1 MKVERAILALEDGHF
16 FYGYAF
22 SGFSLKE
29 TGGEVIFNTS
39 MTGYQE
45 ILTDPSYKGQIV
57 VMTPS
62 EIGNYG
68 VNDEDLESERVHV
81 NGFVIKDLS
90 SVASNWRAKKTLQ
103 EYLEENG
110 VIGIYGIDTRAL
122 VRIIRMYGVM
132 KGYIGIGDISPAEAV
147 RKARSVPDIS
157 ELDLVSKVSKGKVY
171 KWNEGSWEWS
181 KGYRKVEE
189 FKHRVAV
196 LDLGVKRNILR
207 LLADRGLDLT
217 IYPYY
222 TSAEEI
228 LSTNPDGIFIS
239 NGPGDPSILHFQ
251 IEQVRKII
259 DSDIPTFA
267 ICLGHQII
275 SWAVGGKTFK
285 LEFGHHGGN
294 HPVKNLKT
302 GKVEITAQNHN
313 YATDFKSLPSNV
325 EITHINLNDDTIEG
339 MRLIDRPVFSVQ
351 YHPESSPG
359 PHDSLYIFDD
369 FVKLIEEVK
378 GARTG

>member
-22 SGFSLKE
+22 SGFNQKE

-62 EIGNYG
+62 EVGNYG
-68 VNDEDLESERVHV
+68 TNDEDIESEKVHV

-90 SVASNWRAKKTLQ
+90 KIASNWRAKKTLQ
-103 EYLEENG
+103 EYLEENN

-122 VRIIRMYGVM
+122 VRIIRKYGVM
-132 KGYIGIGDISPAEAV
+132 KGYIGIGDISPSEAV
-147 RKARSVPDIS
+147 KKARNIPDIS

-171 KWNEGSWEWS
+171 KWNEGSWEWPN
-181 KGYRKVEE
+181 GYKKITD
-189 FKHRVAV
+189 FKYKVAV

-207 LLADRGLDLT
+207 LLADRKLDLT
-217 IYPYY
+217 VYPHN
-222 TSAEEI
+222 TSADEI
-228 LSTNPDGIFIS
+228 LKTNPDGIFIS
-239 NGPGDPSILHFQ
+239 NGPGDPAILHYQ
-251 IEQVRKII
+251 IKEIEKII
-259 DSDIPTFA
+259 NSDIPVFA
-267 ICLGHQII
+267 ICLGHQLI
-275 SWAVGGKTFK
+275 SWAIGGKTYK

-313 YATDFKSLPSNV
+313 YATDPDSLPNNV
-325 EITHINLNDDTIEG
+325 EITHINLNDNTIEG
-339 MRLIDRPVFSVQ
+339 MRLTDRPVFSIQ

-369 FVKLIEEVK
+369 FVKLIEEIR
-378 GARTG
+378 G

>member
-1 MKVERAILALEDGHF
+1 MKKAILALEDGHF

-22 SGFSLKE
+22 SGFAKGE

-68 VNDEDLESERVHV
+68 VNSEDIESEKVHV

-90 SVASNWRAKKTLQ
+90 SIASNWRAEKKLQ
-103 EYLEENG
+103 DYLDENN

-122 VRIIRMYGVM
+122 VRIIRQHGVM
-132 KGYIGIGDISPAEAV
+132 KGYIGIGDITPQEAV
-147 RKARSVPDIS
+147 KKARSIPDIS
-157 ELDLVSKVSKGKVY
+157 ELDLVSQVSHRDIY
-171 KWNEGSWEWS
+171 KWDETPWYWPEGYGKQKE
-181 KGYRKVEE
+181 KR
-189 FKHRVAV
+189 FKVAV
-196 LDLGVKRNILR
+196 LDFGIKRNILR
-207 LLADRGLDLT
+207 LMAERGLELT
-217 IYPYY
+217 VFPHN
-222 TSAEEI
+222 TKAEDI
-228 LSTNPDGIFIS
+228 LSFKPDGIFLS
-239 NGPGDPSILHFQ
+239 NGPGDPAILHFQ
-251 IEQVRKII
+251 IQQIKKLLH
-259 DSDIPTFA
+259 SDIPMFG
-267 ICLGHQII
+267 ICLGHQLL
-275 SWAVGGKTFK
+275 SWAIGGKTYK

-313 YATDFKSLPSNV
+313 YATDPDSLPPHV

-339 MRLIDRPVFSVQ
+339 IKLKDRPVFSIQ
-351 YHPESSPG
+351 HHPEASPG
-359 PHDSLYIFDD
+359 PHDSHYIFDD
-369 FVKLIEEVK
+369 FVKLIEEFK
-378 GARTG
+378 G